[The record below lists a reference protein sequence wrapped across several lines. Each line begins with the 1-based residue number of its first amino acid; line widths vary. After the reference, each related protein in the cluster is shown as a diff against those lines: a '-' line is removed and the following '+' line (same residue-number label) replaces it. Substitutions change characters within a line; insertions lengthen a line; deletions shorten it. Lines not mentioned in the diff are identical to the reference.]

1 VIVTVKDVDKG
12 VEHVY
17 TTNQARLYDTGPIV
31 PDDQYVVTFA
41 KDGFGTLQRGPMVL
55 HVGRIGMD
63 EKLGV
68 AQTTQQVVVND
79 EAQLLQTA
87 SAELSTTLPQETL
100 QDLPQTG
107 SPGTQGNSG
116 NAPNPGMGGVSA
128 NGSMPYSSS
137 LLDGGMQNS
146 PQADNVIIIPV
157 FNAIAEVNISDSLF
171 SAQFP
176 TGGIMYNQITKGGT
190 NKIHGMATEYLRNTV
205 FNAFSYAF
213 PSATKPFK
221 PITHFNDFGFNLGGP
236 VIKNRVFLFF
246 DWDHAIS
253 HGLGGPAFISVPT
266 NAMRNG
272 DFTDLATIYDPTTQV
287 VSGGVVTRQ
296 SFASEYG
303 NGNKIPTNLVSSVAQ
318 AIQAYYPRPLART
331 DGDSK

>member
-1 VIVTVKDVDKG
+1 VIVTAKDVDKG

-17 TTNQARLYDTGPIV
+17 TTNQAGLYDTGPIV

-68 AQTTQQVVVND
+68 AQMTQQVVVND

-107 SPGTQGNSG
+107 SPGAQGNSG

-146 PQADNVIIIPV
+146 PQ
-157 FNAIAEVNISDSLF
+157 
-171 SAQFP
+171 
-176 TGGIMYNQITKGGT
+176 
-190 NKIHGMATEYLRNTV
+190 
-205 FNAFSYAF
+205 AF